1 MLNLNIL
8 FLISGINSIFSFI
21 QDFRMHLQQWKKMLN
36 IVIISGSKHF
46 IFIHLTKYQQFFFTI
61 KSYMDGIKKINQ
73 WNKIK

>member
-1 MLNLNIL
+1 
-8 FLISGINSIFSFI
+8 
-21 QDFRMHLQQWKKMLN
+21 MHLQQWKKMLN

-46 IFIHLTKYQQFFFTI
+46 IFIHLTKYQQFLFTI